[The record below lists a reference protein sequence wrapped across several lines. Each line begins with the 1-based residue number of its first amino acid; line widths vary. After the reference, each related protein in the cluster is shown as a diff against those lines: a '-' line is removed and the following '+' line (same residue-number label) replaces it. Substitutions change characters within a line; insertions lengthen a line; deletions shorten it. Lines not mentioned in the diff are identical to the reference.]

1 MTGGLRGVRT
11 GLRVSPVE
19 VLLLSS
25 SALFA
30 WSMGSHYTGSVGGT
44 AYGSSVL
51 SIRQVLVIMAVF
63 TVLGSVVASVN
74 VVDTYTNVVGRA
86 SDVDVAAQMTA
97 AIVTTCATY
106 FKLPTSTIQIYAFSL
121 LGVALV
127 GGLPVRGAAFGFLV
141 VGWIAGPLVAFVL
154 GFLLARL
161 GLGIARK
168 GASVLAWFLIAVVVF
183 SAFTLGSNDVS
194 NAASSLVTADLLSP
208 RLAGLWGGAFMAL
221 GVLTWG
227 RRLLGRIGHD
237 ILPLDVPLAAT
248 AQFSK
253 AMTLSAINAFGYNA
267 SINQTIV
274 GGLIGVGSAVARN
287 KLNRGVVRNIV
298 LTWVWSPVLGLG
310 SAALV
315 SLILNTA
322 FGG

>member
-1 MTGGLRGVRT
+1 
-11 GLRVSPVE
+11 
-19 VLLLSS
+19 
-25 SALFA
+25 
-30 WSMGSHYTGSVGGT
+30 
-44 AYGSSVL
+44 
-51 SIRQVLVIMAVF
+51 
-63 TVLGSVVASVN
+63 
-74 VVDTYTNVVGRA
+74 
-86 SDVDVAAQMTA
+86 MTA

-121 LGVALV
+121 PGVALV
-127 GGLPVRGAAFGFLV
+127 GGLSVRGATFGFLV

-154 GFLLARL
+154 GFLLACL
-161 GLGIARK
+161 DVACK
-168 GASVLAWFLIAVVVF
+168 GAPVLAWFLIAVVVF

-208 RLAGLWGGAFMAL
+208 RLAGLWGGAFMEL

-248 AQFSK
+248 AQLSK

-267 SINQTIV
+267 SINQTTV
-274 GGLIGVGSAVARN
+274 GGLTGVGSAVARS
-287 KLNRGVVRNIV
+287 KLDRVVVRNIA

-315 SLILNTA
+315 SLILNA
-322 FGG
+322 VFGG

>member
-1 MTGGLRGVRT
+1 MRT
-11 GLRVSPVE
+11 IE
-19 VLLLSS
+19 ILLLSS

-30 WSMGSHYTGSVGGT
+30 WSMGSHYTGSVGGA
-44 AYGSSVL
+44 AYGSRVL
-51 SIRQVLVIMAVF
+51 SIRQVLVITAIF
-63 TVLGSVVASVN
+63 TVLGSVAASVN
-74 VVDTYTNVVGRA
+74 VVNTYTNVVGRA
-86 SDVDVAAQMTA
+86 SDVDVAAAQLAA

-127 GGLPVRGAAFGFLV
+127 GGLPVRGATFGFLV

-161 GLGIARK
+161 GLDIARK

-194 NAASSLVTADLLSP
+194 NAASSLVKSDLLSP
-208 RLAGLWGGAFMAL
+208 RMAGLWGGAFMAL

-248 AQFSK
+248 AQLSK

-274 GGLIGVGSAVARN
+274 GGLTGVGGAVARN

-315 SLILNTA
+315 GLILHA
-322 FGG
+322 VFGG

>member
-1 MTGGLRGVRT
+1 MSTI
-11 GLRVSPVE
+11 E
-19 VLLLSS
+19 ILLLSS

-44 AYGSSVL
+44 AYGSRVL
-51 SIRQVLVIMAVF
+51 SIRQVLVITAVF
-63 TVLGSVVASVN
+63 TVFGSVAASVN
-74 VVDTYTNVVGRA
+74 VVDTYANVIGRA
-86 SDVDVAAQMTA
+86 SNVDVAAAQLAA

-127 GGLPVRGAAFGFLV
+127 GGLPVRGATFGFLV

-208 RLAGLWGGAFMAL
+208 RLAGLWGGAFMAF

-253 AMTLSAINAFGYNA
+253 AMTLSTINAFGYNA

-274 GGLIGVGSAVARN
+274 GGLTGVGSAVARN

-315 SLILNTA
+315 SLILNTV

>member
-1 MTGGLRGVRT
+1 MRT
-11 GLRVSPVE
+11 IE
-19 VLLLSS
+19 ILLLSS

-30 WSMGSHYTGSVGGT
+30 WSMGSHYTGSVGGA
-44 AYGSSVL
+44 AYGSRVL
-51 SIRQVLVIMAVF
+51 SIRQVLVITAIF
-63 TVLGSVVASVN
+63 TVLGSVAASVN
-74 VVDTYTNVVGRA
+74 VVNTYTNVIGRA
-86 SDVDVAAQMTA
+86 SNVDVAAAQLAA

-127 GGLPVRGAAFGFLV
+127 GGLPVRGATFGFLV

-161 GLGIARK
+161 GLDIARK

-194 NAASSLVTADLLSP
+194 NAASSLVKSDLLSP

-237 ILPLDVPLAAT
+237 ILLLDVPLAAT
-248 AQFSK
+248 AQLSK

-274 GGLIGVGSAVARN
+274 GGLTGVGGAVARN

-315 SLILNTA
+315 GLILHA
-322 FGG
+322 VFGG